1 MPRPCSS
8 APSTILSIRE
18 LCSYI
23 GEMGSI
29 GWADFALFGDFATYI
44 KEKWLMGTC
53 TDEILILYV
62 NSAKNSLVIV
72 MRLYFLV
79 ICV

>member
-44 KEKWLMGTC
+44 
-53 TDEILILYV
+53 
-62 NSAKNSLVIV
+62 
-72 MRLYFLV
+72 
-79 ICV
+79 

>member
-29 GWADFALFGDFATYI
+29 GWADFALFGDFATYMYI
-44 KEKWLMGTC
+44 GEMAYGYWVGSR
-53 TDEILILYV
+53 V
-62 NSAKNSLVIV
+62 G
-72 MRLYFLV
+72 
-79 ICV
+79 